1 MAICMKTRRRTK
13 ETEHIMF
20 IPLFH
25 PPEAKDCTRWAPRAL
40 PAGHRHRPL
49 MTGSSFLGCLPKYES
64 NSTICVRKQIQ
75 KCSPGVGS
83 K

>member
-13 ETEHIMF
+13 KTEHIMF

-25 PPEAKDCTRWAPRAL
+25 PPEARRCTRWAPRAL

-49 MTGSSFLGCLPKYES
+49 DDRFFPPWLLAKA
-64 NSTICVRKQIQ
+64 
-75 KCSPGVGS
+75 
-83 K
+83 